1 VTPAFVNRRTA
12 LAALASAAASLACS
26 HKEDV
31 VVKTGADKKL
41 TEADIDADP
50 VRLLPAAA
58 VGVVY
63 LDARALFASPFG
75 DRLYTVAQK
84 RAPLPAQAGFDAKR
98 DLEKVWVGW
107 YSMQGADAAGVAL
120 GTFDREKIE
129 AAASGTA
136 VTPLG
141 QPIVKSTYA
150 NRSLYTAGLL
160 GFSMLTARTALCGND
175 IGMRR
180 ALDRIEEGRAR
191 RQLPPNMEK
200 LFLDP
205 KTPIVAAADLTSSPL
220 PDAARR
226 EVPFLDGVKTISLV
240 GNFDAPGLNL
250 AGTLTYGDEAG
261 AAKGVQNVNATR
273 SMLERYATFMAI
285 LGIAQPVKQLQAEAK
300 GTDVTFV
307 AALDGAAIGGLLD
320 RFGDVIGLRGG

>member
-1 VTPAFVNRRTA
+1 VTPGGVSRRSV
-12 LAALASAAASLACS
+12 LVALASAAAASACS
-26 HKEDV
+26 HQQDV
-31 VVKTGADKKL
+31 VTKTGADKKL

-50 VRLLPAAA
+50 VRLLPSAA

-75 DRLYTVAQK
+75 DKLYQVAQK
-84 RAPLPAQAGFDAKR
+84 RTPLPADAGFDAKR
-98 DLEKVWVGW
+98 DLEKVWLGL

-120 GTFDREKIE
+120 GTFDRAKIE
-129 AAASGTA
+129 TVASGTA
-136 VTPLG
+136 KTPLG
-141 QPIVKSTYA
+141 QPITKSTYA
-150 NRSLYTAGLL
+150 KRSLYTAGTL
-160 GFSMLTARTALCGND
+160 GFSVLTPRTALCGND
-175 IGMRR
+175 TGMRR

-226 EVPFLDGVKTISLV
+226 EAPFLDGVKTISLV

-250 AGTLTYGDEAG
+250 AGTLTYADEAAAARG
-261 AAKGVQNVNATR
+261 AQNVAATR
-273 SMLERYATFMAI
+273 SMLDRYAPFMAI
-285 LGIAQPVKQLQAEAK
+285 FGIAQPIKQLQAEAK
-300 GTDVTFV
+300 GADVTFV
-307 AALDGAAIGGLLD
+307 VAADGVAIGALLD
-320 RFGDVIGLRGG
+320 RAGDLLLPRGG